1 MWLAQREELKIETD
15 WLFPKHTDGKWL
27 DEHISTYTIDSW
39 MKSVSKIVGKP
50 SYCHQFRH
58 FFTTYLLENNLPE
71 SVVQSISSWS
81 SRDMISIYDDRSE
94 EEQFDKYFGAD
105 GIQQL
110 GQKEIT
116 DL

>member
-1 MWLAQREELKIETD
+1 
-15 WLFPKHTDGKWL
+15 
-27 DEHISTYTIDSW
+27 
-39 MKSVSKIVGKP
+39 
-50 SYCHQFRH
+50 
-58 FFTTYLLENNLPE
+58 
-71 SVVQSISSWS
+71 
-81 SRDMISIYDDRSE
+81 MISIYDDRSE